1 MCMYKSIEASFLMYV
16 WRKYHICEDVLVKCT
31 SSPTSAYLPL
41 QHGDFIREEVDNVLL
56 PKGLGQEVAHGGA
69 HSREHTG
76 KQQTFIWAKYRSS

>member
-1 MCMYKSIEASFLMYV
+1 MK
-16 WRKYHICEDVLVKCT
+16 HT
-31 SSPTSAYLPL
+31 SPTPAYLPL

-76 KQQTFIWAKYRSS
+76 EHQSFIRAKYSSSENVL